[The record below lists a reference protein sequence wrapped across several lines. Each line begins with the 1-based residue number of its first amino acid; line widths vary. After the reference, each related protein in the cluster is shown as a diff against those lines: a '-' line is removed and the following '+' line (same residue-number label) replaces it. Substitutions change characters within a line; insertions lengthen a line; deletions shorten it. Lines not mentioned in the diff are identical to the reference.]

1 MGTASG
7 TSGSGPTEADIQ
19 LKPWK
24 YIGYKGYAEFI
35 SSDDD
40 FLILRRFDSLS
51 ARVALRLQD
60 EINVLEEE
68 LERLDTIHSKPEST
82 DFNNGTLRDD
92 IAERAEI
99 LELAARKLR
108 RYNEFLLQH
117 SRMKKL
123 TKAPGR
129 DIKSLKH
136 WHYNHSNVA
145 IAREEQTYLNNED
158 LVRVVQE
165 DRTPLRRVIDSSL
178 RLRTL
183 PIWRLRKHEA
193 PVYDADYVSYYSG
206 KRIDGFAST
215 MIVTIGATMLIAPIW
230 ILQALNTLTMKLG
243 VITIFILIFL
253 LLISFAMVSK
263 PFEALG
269 ATAAY
274 AAVLMVFIQF
284 GTEKA

>member
-1 MGTASG
+1 LEVGTD
-7 TSGSGPTEADIQ
+7 TP
-19 LKPWK
+19 
-24 YIGYKGYAEFI
+24 
-35 SSDDD
+35 
-40 FLILRRFDSLS
+40 
-51 ARVALRLQD
+51 ALD
-60 EINVLEEE
+60 
-68 LERLDTIHSKPEST
+68 
-82 DFNNGTLRDD
+82 
-92 IAERAEI
+92 
-99 LELAARKLR
+99 
-108 RYNEFLLQH
+108 EFLLQH
-117 SRMKKL
+117 SSIKKL
-123 TKAPGR
+123 TKAPER
-129 DIKSLKH
+129 DVKSLRH

-145 IAREEQTYLNNED
+145 IAPEEQTYLNKDD
-158 LVRVVQE
+158 LVRVVHE

-193 PVYDADYVSYYSG
+193 PAYDAEYVSYYSD

-243 VITIFILIFL
+243 VITIFILVFL

-274 AAVLMVFIQF
+274 AKLISPPADYSALLQRLIYLKICRSPHGIYSVWHGKGVTSSVFVF
-284 GTEKA
+284 LR